1 MIGLGDHRIAT
12 VGSYERLQMCLSFQ
26 EVGYEKREKLMHLGT
41 TDGEG
46 GEDLVLLTLFD
57 RIVREHGAVEAA
69 KVLGISYHDARVAK
83 LRDTRLLTPDIT
95 NALEVFMLSEANPVI
110 KELVTAKALVCA
122 CSVWRTCQESAGAGQ
137 GAGDNARMKMQT
149 ATEASQESLVKMVRI
164 DGSEGG
170 QAGSA

>member
-1 MIGLGDHRIAT
+1 MK
-12 VGSYERLQMCLSFQ
+12 SEN
-26 EVGYEKREKLMHLGT
+26 LMHLGT

-69 KVLGISYHDARVAK
+69 KVLGISYPSVAK
-83 LRDTRLLTPDIT
+83 LRDTRLLTPHIT

-110 KELVTAKALVCA
+110 QELVTKVGVLQGG
-122 CSVWRTCQESAGAGQ
+122 TCRESAGAGQ
-137 GAGDNARMKMQT
+137 GAGDNAREDADGNRGVSGITGQNG
-149 ATEASQESLVKMVRI
+149 AV